1 MTDRQ
6 ARVLPSVDVLD
17 VDPTGTVTDGVPDR
31 ARATWLFTMV
41 EHVGGAILVLA
52 VAAEVVVTLISVIA
66 RAVGGT
72 PLQWGNASGAVM
84 LNIVAFIGAAIAY
97 RRRQY
102 LVIDWLD
109 KLLPTRGK
117 EIACGAREAI
127 VLVIACV
134 LAKVGLAFATGAY
147 DDIDPTM
154 HISVFWV
161 NLPLAIGMVM
171 IALFSLERC
180 LAMRGAELVG
190 IGLGVVIA
198 VGYFLAESSVS
209 GDMNQGQAAA
219 TMGVLT
225 IVLLVCGFSLPFV
238 FLTGAIVYVHVSD
251 LFLSVVAS
259 DLLDSSSNFVL
270 VAIPFFLVT
279 GMLMSENLTDRL
291 TDAIRVLLGRLPGS
305 LLHVIVFSM
314 FVFSGISGSK
324 IGDMAAVGNS
334 AVKMAKH
341 EKYPVAE
348 AVAVLAAGAAMGD
361 TIPPSIALIVLSSI
375 SFLSVSA
382 LFLAGL
388 MPAVVVG
395 LCLLVIIWIKHRG
408 KKVPP
413 LEMSGAQRVRT
424 VLGAFPALSVAVLLV
439 GGIVTGIATPTEISA
454 VAVAYGLIL
463 VLAYRKT
470 SLGDIYRIV
479 VGAAVLAGV
488 VLFVTA
494 TSTLFARALTIAQ
507 VPQHLAAYVSGG
519 HLIGGQLGFLILSTL
534 VLVVMGMVMEGLP
547 AILVFAPLL
556 VPAAIS
562 LQINPIEYG
571 ILVVMAIGLG
581 ANCPPIGVGVYVGA
595 QIGGVGLGDVGRR
608 LIPYLA
614 AVVVGIAIV
623 IALPNVVLWLPRL
636 FHLA

>member
-1 MTDRQ
+1 
-6 ARVLPSVDVLD
+6 V
-17 VDPTGTVTDGVPDR
+17 
-31 ARATWLFTMV
+31 
-41 EHVGGAILVLA
+41 
-52 VAAEVVVTLISVIA
+52 
-66 RAVGGT
+66 
-72 PLQWGNASGAVM
+72 
-84 LNIVAFIGAAIAY
+84 
-97 RRRQY
+97 
-102 LVIDWLD
+102 
-109 KLLPTRGK
+109 
-117 EIACGAREAI
+117 
-127 VLVIACV
+127 
-134 LAKVGLAFATGAY
+134 
-147 DDIDPTM
+147 
-154 HISVFWV
+154 
-161 NLPLAIGMVM
+161 
-171 IALFSLERC
+171 
-180 LAMRGAELVG
+180 
-190 IGLGVVIA
+190 
-198 VGYFLAESSVS
+198 
-209 GDMNQGQAAA
+209 
-219 TMGVLT
+219 
-225 IVLLVCGFSLPFV
+225 VLLVTGFSLPFV
-238 FLTGAIVYVHVSD
+238 FLTAAIVYVHVSD
-251 LFLSVVAS
+251 QFLAVIAS

-279 GMLMSENLTDRL
+279 GMLMSDNLTDRL

-388 MPAVVVG
+388 MPAVIVG
-395 LCLLVIIWIKHRG
+395 VCLLVIIWVKHRKRSTAPVTMTTG
-408 KKVPP
+408 
-413 LEMSGAQRVRT
+413 QRVRT
-424 VLGAFPALSVAVLLV
+424 ILGAFPALSVAVLLV

-454 VAVAYGLIL
+454 VAVGYAVIL
-463 VLAYRKT
+463 VVAYRRT
-470 SLGDIYRIV
+470 SVASMYRIV
-479 VGAAVLAGV
+479 VQAAVLAGV

-507 VPQHLAAYVSGG
+507 VPQRLAAFVSDG
-519 HLIGGQLGFLILSTL
+519 HLPGGQLAFLILSTL

-556 VPAAIS
+556 VPAAIT
-562 LQINPIEYG
+562 LHVNPIEYG
-571 ILVVMAIGLG
+571 ILIVMAIGLG

-595 QIGGVGLGDVGRR
+595 QIGDVGLGEVGRR